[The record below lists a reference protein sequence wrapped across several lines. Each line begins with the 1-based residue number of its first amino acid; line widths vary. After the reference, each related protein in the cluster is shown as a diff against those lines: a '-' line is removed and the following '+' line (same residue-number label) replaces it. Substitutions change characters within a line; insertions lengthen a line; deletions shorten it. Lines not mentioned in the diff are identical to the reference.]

1 MRPARLRTL
10 LELLDERRALT
21 PQQAAFY
28 WDDQPFSFEGLWQGA
43 NRFAA
48 LLLELGVSRDDR
60 VLIRLGNGPEFFD
73 AFYGVLRAGAIAVP
87 LFPASGPERIAAL
100 AQRCGAK
107 VMVDRGRESF
117 AVSASAGSTGSA
129 SASTQKLQ
137 TTPDP
142 ELRIISVADSANCQA
157 PASFPAVAEDDVAF
171 LQYTS
176 GSTGSPKGVML
187 SHHGLLTNIT
197 QLIDGMTLTSSDVF
211 VSWLPVF
218 HDMGLIFMTMVPFY
232 LGAKLVL
239 LPTSLANARPWL
251 SAIARHRGTVTA
263 APDFAYRLALRHT
276 REPGAYDLS
285 SLRVALDAAEPVRLG
300 TLEAFERAFGLRHVL
315 IAGYGLA
322 EATVGV
328 STLTPGTAPLVD
340 ARGVISVGRP
350 FCDIDIRIIADGEPL
365 PAGAVGEIV
374 IHSPANTRG
383 YFRDEAETAR
393 LFWRDGYIRTG
404 DLGYLD
410 EAGQLF
416 VTGRLKNIIK
426 HAGAT
431 IFPQEPEQITDG
443 LAAVRRSAAVG
454 IDSGG
459 SEGEQL
465 YVFAELS
472 KPGSYTENEFQETA
486 VDVVQAIHAQLGIR
500 PGRVYLLRPHSI
512 PLTAN
517 GKTQHAA
524 LRDLYLSGN
533 LRAQQ
538 AILFPGY

>member
-1 MRPARLRTL
+1 MLPPRLRTL
-10 LELLDERRALT
+10 LDLLDERYALT
-21 PQQAAFY
+21 PQQPAFL
-28 WDDQPFSFEGLWQGA
+28 WDDQPFSFEGLWRGA

-48 LLLELGVSRDDR
+48 LLLELGVARGDR

-87 LFPASGPERIAAL
+87 LFPASGAERIAAL
-100 AQRCGAK
+100 ARLCGATI
-107 VMVDRGRESF
+107 MVGPAAGRDEIPGVRTV
-117 AVSASAGSTGSA
+117 AVG
-129 SASTQKLQ
+129 
-137 TTPDP
+137 
-142 ELRIISVADSANCQA
+142 DSANAHA
-157 PASFPAVAEDDVAF
+157 PTAFPAVAADAVAF

-187 SHHGLLTNIT
+187 SHQGLLTNIG
-197 QLIDGMTLTSSDVF
+197 QLIDGMRLTASDVF

-263 APDFAYRLALRHT
+263 APDFAYRLALRHV
-276 REPGAYDLS
+276 RDPGAYDLS
-285 SLRVALDAAEPVRLG
+285 SLRVALDAAEPVRLS
-300 TLEAFERAFGLRHVL
+300 TLDAFERAFGLRHIV

-328 STLTPGTAPLVD
+328 STWPPGTAPLVD
-340 ARGVISVGRP
+340 ARGVVSVGLP
-350 FCDIDIRIIADGEPL
+350 FPDIDIQIIEGDEPL
-365 PAGAVGEIV
+365 SAGRVGEIAV
-374 IHSPANTRG
+374 RSPANTRG
-383 YFRDEAETAR
+383 YFSDQTETAG
-393 LFWRDGYIRTG
+393 LFWRDAYIRTG

-410 EAGQLF
+410 EAGHLF

-426 HAGAT
+426 HAGGT
-431 IFPQEPEQITDG
+431 IFPQEPEQITD
-443 LAAVRRSAAVG
+443 AVERIRRSAAVG

-459 SEGEQL
+459 PEGEQL

-472 KPGSYTENEFQETA
+472 KPGSYSEPDFQDVA
-486 VDVVQAIHAQLGIR
+486 IDVVQAIHAQLGVR

-517 GKTQHAA
+517 GKTQHAK
-524 LRDLYLSGN
+524 LRDMYVSGD
-533 LRAQQ
+533 LRAGN
-538 AILFPGY
+538 AILFPDY

>member
-1 MRPARLRTL
+1 MNPPRLRTL
-10 LELLDERRALT
+10 VDLLEERAALT
-21 PQQAAFY
+21 PQQSAFLWEDRPY
-28 WDDQPFSFEGLWQGA
+28 SFGDLREGA

-48 LLLELGVSRDDR
+48 CLMELGVARGDR
-60 VLIRLGNGPEFFD
+60 VLIRLPNGPDFFE
-73 AFYGVLRAGAIAVP
+73 AFYGVMRAGAIAVP
-87 LFPASGPERIAAL
+87 LFPASGSERIAAL
-100 AQRCGAK
+100 AQLCGAR
-107 VMVDRGRESF
+107 VV
-117 AVSASAGSTGSA
+117 VV
-129 SASTQKLQ
+129 
-137 TTPDP
+137 PDENGGDVP
-142 ELRIISVADSANCQA
+142 GLRSVSVAAARHSEP
-157 PASFPAVAEDDVAF
+157 PAAFPEAEPDAVAF

-187 SHHGLLTNIT
+187 THRGLLTNVE
-197 QLIDGMTLTSSDVF
+197 QLIEGMAITASDCF

-239 LPTSLANARPWL
+239 LPTTLANPRPWL

-263 APDFAYRLALRHT
+263 APDFAYRVALRHV
-276 REPGAYDLS
+276 RDPGTYDLS
-285 SLRVALDAAEPVRLG
+285 SLRVALDAAEPVRPG
-300 TLEAFERAFGLRHVL
+300 TLEAFERAFGLRNVL

-328 STLTPGTAPLVD
+328 CTWTPGTAPLVD
-340 ARGVISVGRP
+340 ARGVVSVGRP
-350 FCDIDIRIIADGEPL
+350 FPGVDIKIVLDGEPV
-365 PAGAVGEIV
+365 AVGEVGEIV

-383 YFRDEAETAR
+383 YFSDAAETAR
-393 LFWRDGYIRTG
+393 LFWRDEYIRTG

-410 EAGQLF
+410 EAGRLF
-416 VTGRLKNIIK
+416 VTGRIKNIIK

-431 IFPQEPEQITDG
+431 IFPQEPEQIADALG
-443 LAAVRRSAAVG
+443 GIRRTAAVG

-459 SEGEQL
+459 PEGEQL

-472 KPGSYTENEFQETA
+472 RPGSYREPEFQDAA

-524 LRDLYLSGN
+524 LRHLYSSGE
-533 LRAQQ
+533 LRAGN
-538 AILFPGY
+538 AILFPAY